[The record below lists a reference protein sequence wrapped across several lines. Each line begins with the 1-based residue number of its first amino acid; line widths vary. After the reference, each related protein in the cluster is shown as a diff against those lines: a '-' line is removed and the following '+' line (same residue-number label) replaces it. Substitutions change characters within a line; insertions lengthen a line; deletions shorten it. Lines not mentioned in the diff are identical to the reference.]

1 MTVVNTETTPDGPAA
16 ARRADLVELVKRRGF
31 ARVTDLSRELRVSE
45 VTVRSDLTAL
55 EREGILGRVHGGA
68 IFGRGPAGIE
78 TSFETARQS
87 AADEKRRIG
96 IAAAALVTSGSSVLL
111 DVGTTTTAVAEALL
125 AREDLDDVVI
135 ITNGLS
141 IALALESAIPRFTV
155 VVTGGTLRP
164 LQHSLVAPY
173 ASAMLERIHT
183 DLAIIGCTGVQ
194 VGAGV
199 TNVNLPESELKRAML
214 HTADRAV
221 VVADASKLGRAH
233 VGVIGGLDKFESVI
247 TGAEANAGEVET
259 LRAAGCDVRLV

>member
-1 MTVVNTETTPDGPAA
+1 MVNNDTTPDRPAE
-16 ARRADLVELVKRRGF
+16 ARRADVVELVKRTGF
-31 ARVTDLSRELRVSE
+31 ARVADLSRELGVSE

-68 IFGRGPAGIE
+68 IYGHGPAGLE
-78 TSFETARQS
+78 TSFETAQQN

-96 IAAAALVTSGSSVLL
+96 AAAAALVTSGSSVLL

-125 AREDLDDVVI
+125 ARDDLDDVVI

-173 ASAMLERIHT
+173 ASAMLEQIHT

-214 HTADRAV
+214 RTADRSV

-233 VGVIGGLDKFESVI
+233 VGVIGGLDEFESVI
-247 TGAEANAGEVET
+247 TGTEADAAEVAA